1 MIAQFQKDLGGQ
13 GLPRACRG
21 VAPLASRVLAE
32 SGMAQSLGAAGAE
45 GQVALEN
52 VNELINSAA
61 DYDKQTEQPS
71 LLDYL
76 QQISLFS
83 DADAYD
89 ASSDCVRL
97 MTLHAAKGLEFENA
111 FIVGVEEG
119 LLPHER
125 SSADESEEELE
136 EERRLFFVGIT
147 RAIARLHIS
156 YARYRTVWGEEKR
169 TIPSRFLFELGQ
181 GVEEHT
187 EDRDYDYDDIDED
200 QSAESESIAD
210 FSPGQLVQH
219 DAFGL
224 GRVEKFVDLG
234 ANSVVSIK
242 FNSGQ
247 TKSLMVKFAN
257 LSKVDI

>member
-1 MIAQFQKDLGGQ
+1 MIAQFAKDVGGH
-13 GLPRACRG
+13 
-21 VAPLASRVLAE
+21 VAPLASRVFSE
-32 SGMAQSLGAAGAE
+32 SGMAKSLVVAGADGE
-45 GQVALEN
+45 IAMEN

-61 DYDKQTEQPS
+61 DYDKQAEQPTVI
-71 LLDYL
+71 DYL

-125 SSADESEEELE
+125 SSATENVEELE

-156 YARYRTVWGEEKR
+156 YARYRTVRGQGLR
-169 TIPSRFLFELGQ
+169 TIPSQFLFELGPNVIEQ
-181 GVEEHT
+181 T
-187 EDRDYDYDDIDED
+187 EDSDFDDADED
-200 QSAESESIAD
+200 QSVESESIAA
-210 FSPGQLVQH
+210 FNPGQLVRH

-257 LSKVDI
+257 LAKVDI